1 LSNEAMRSVGLSRRK
16 FLVAAGSGATALLAL
31 FFFSRIFPQAQRAEQ
46 DVVREGEDRCDYCG
60 MTIEDRRFA
69 GAIVADGRL
78 LKFEDLYCL
87 LIYYLVGS
95 GRLEGAGRL
104 LGLRFSRIEK
114 VLVHDLLTGEPI
126 SAEGG
131 WYVAGSSV
139 RTPMDSGIVAFREIG
154 AASEHAIRSGGR
166 LLSWEML
173 VDEYAVLLKG
183 GQSGSVGATH
193 DHEHAHEMGYLDRP
207 LRVVSGGT
215 VTLRQLLAKGRPVL
229 VIFFATWCPT
239 CSLNVRNAAK
249 AYAPYRERVTVMAV
263 SFDPGDSEDDI
274 LDFKRRMN
282 LPDDWI
288 YATTNVQ
295 FLNDLKVVSQE
306 TLLGFDLE
314 GHIVYERRWGV
325 FSPSEL
331 ASALEAVARAG
342 GR

>member
-1 LSNEAMRSVGLSRRK
+1 MRSVGLSRRR
-16 FLVAAGSGATALLAL
+16 FLIAAGSGATALLAL
-31 FFFSRIFPQAQRAEQ
+31 LFFSRIFPPVQRAKQ
-46 DVVREGEDRCDYCG
+46 GVVREGEDRCDYCG
-60 MTIEDRRFA
+60 MTVEDRRFA

-87 LIYYLVGS
+87 LVYYLVCS

-131 WYVAGSSV
+131 WYVLGSSV

-183 GQSGSVGATH
+183 GKVESVAMDH
-193 DHEHAHEMGYLDRP
+193 DHAHDMGYLDRP

-229 VIFFATWCPT
+229 VIFFASWCPT
-239 CSLNVRNAAK
+239 CTTNVRNAAK
-249 AYAPYRERVTVMAV
+249 AYEPYRDKVTVVAV
-263 SFDPGDSEDDI
+263 SFDPGDSEDDV

-295 FLNDLKVVSQE
+295 FLNDLKVISQE

-314 GHIVYERRWGV
+314 GHVVYERRWGV

-331 ASALEAVARAG
+331 ASALEAVARSESG
-342 GR
+342 KVSW